1 MAAADVTVDRD
12 RESRNGVGQLARRLS
27 TETKAFFKTS
37 EFMAYVVA
45 VVGVLVAANSI
56 EANGGNDY
64 FTADKAWL
72 FITVLTVGY
81 MLSRGWA
88 KSGAREF
95 HWDDADG
102 RGVVDRVRDTVTG
115 EGPR

>member
-1 MAAADVTVDRD
+1 MATTDVTVDRG
-12 RESRNGVGQLARRLS
+12 REDRNGVGQLARRLS

-37 EFMAYVVA
+37 EFMAYVAA
-45 VVGVLVAANSI
+45 VVGVLIAANSI

-81 MLSRGWA
+81 MLSRGIA
-88 KSGAREF
+88 KSGSREPYTE
-95 HWDDADG
+95 
-102 RGVVDRVRDTVTG
+102 DRS
-115 EGPR
+115 

>member
-1 MAAADVTVDRD
+1 MASADITVDRGHED
-12 RESRNGVGQLARRLS
+12 RNGVGQLARRLS

-37 EFMAYVVA
+37 EFMAYVAAVA
-45 VVGVLVAANSI
+45 GVLIAANSI

-81 MLSRGWA
+81 MLSRGIA
-88 KSGAREF
+88 KSGSREPYTE
-95 HWDDADG
+95 
-102 RGVVDRVRDTVTG
+102 DRS
-115 EGPR
+115 